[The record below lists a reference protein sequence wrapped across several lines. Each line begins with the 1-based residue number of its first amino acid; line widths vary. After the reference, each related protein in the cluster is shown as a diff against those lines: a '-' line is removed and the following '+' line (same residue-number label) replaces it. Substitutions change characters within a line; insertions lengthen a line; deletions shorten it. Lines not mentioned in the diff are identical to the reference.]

1 MVQMLVAKIMAAV
14 VVVEQENK
22 GGRRR
27 KRENRSQ
34 SQAKQDYGECYNG

>member
-22 GGRRR
+22 GGRR